1 MKVNFFFAILLNYL
15 VVLNSYTFSENEV
28 FIEFKIENEI
38 ITNIDINYEKNY
50 LIALNNKLKNL
61 NNDQLYNLAKD
72 SLIREKIK
80 KVELEKTFDLK
91 KNDNL
96 TNVFIKN
103 LYKNLNLN
111 NIKEFEDYL
120 DAYNLKIKD
129 IREKILIERLWNKLI
144 FQKFNKNL
152 IINKEN
158 LKKQLK
164 DQVKKNKLEEF
175 NLKEIMFELKANEN
189 LEQKSKHILDFI
201 KKNGFENAANIFS
214 ISDSSKF
221 GGSLGWINKAQI
233 SKNILN
239 EINDAQIGEITKP
252 IQVNSTY
259 LILKLENKRK
269 KEVKINIEKELEKLI
284 IYEKDKQLNNYSLM
298 FFNKVKKNIYINES

>member
-152 IINKEN
+152 IIKKEN

>member
-1 MKVNFFFAILLNYL
+1 MKINFFFAILLNYL

-28 FIEFKIENEI
+28 FIEIKIENEI

-50 LIALNNKLKNL
+50 LIALNNKLENL

-72 SLIREKIK
+72 SLAREKIK

-96 TNVFIKN
+96 TNVLIKN

-111 NIKEFEDYL
+111 NIKEFENYL

-144 FQKFNKNL
+144 FEKFNKNL

-158 LKKQLK
+158 LKKQLE

-175 NLKEIMFELKANEN
+175 NLKEIMFELKVNEK

-214 ISDSSKF
+214 ISDSAKF

-284 IYEKDKQLNNYSLM
+284 IYEKEKQLNNYSLM

>member
-1 MKVNFFFAILLNYL
+1 MKINFFFAILLNYL

-28 FIEFKIENEI
+28 FIELKIENEI

-50 LIALNNKLKNL
+50 LIALNNKLENL

-129 IREKILIERLWNKLI
+129 ISEKILIERLWNKLI

-189 LEQKSKHILDFI
+189 LKQKSKHILDFI

-284 IYEKDKQLNNYSLM
+284 IYEKEKQLNNYSLM

>member
-144 FQKFNKNL
+144 FQKFNKKL

-164 DQVKKNKLEEF
+164 NQIKKNKLEEF